1 MLLMKSQTPLNFLK
15 IASRESQSLQ
25 LHSPKKKIERFA
37 EKFITHHSK
46 IDAVT
51 AAEDNIRYLY
61 NDVTALKKLEKM
73 VSLYETIESDLM
85 NKGVDTSLVATITPQ
100 EETIITLIA
109 EGLQTKQIA
118 AALFI
123 SEHTVQTHRK
133 NIYKKLNVTSVT
145 DLVKISMLLLV
156 L

>member
-1 MLLMKSQTPLNFLK
+1 MKSHSPLKVLNV
-15 IASRESQSLQ
+15 ASGDSQSLQ
-25 LHSPKKKIERFA
+25 LHSPKKKVEIFA

-46 IDAVT
+46 IDTVS

-61 NDVTALKKLEKM
+61 NDVTALRKLKKM
-73 VSLYETIESDLM
+73 VSLYETIETDLQ
-85 NKGVDTSLVATITPQ
+85 NKGIDTSVVASITSQ
-100 EETIITLIA
+100 EENIISLIS

-118 AALFI
+118 ASLFI

-145 DLVKISMLLLV
+145 DLVKISMILALN
-156 L
+156 

>member
-1 MLLMKSQTPLNFLK
+1 MKSHSPLHVLK
-15 IASRESQSLQ
+15 VASGESQSLQ
-25 LHSPKKKIERFA
+25 LHSPKKKIEVFA
-37 EKFITHHSK
+37 EKFISHHSK
-46 IDAVT
+46 IDAVS

-61 NDVTALKKLEKM
+61 NDVTALRKLKKM
-73 VSLYETIESDLM
+73 VSMYETIEIDLQ
-85 NKGVDTSLVATITPQ
+85 NKGIDTSVMATITPQ